1 MDKWDILINSLLSI
15 FVGLS
20 TPIITNILRIDL
32 SAVIIINFLIISLFW
47 LGSYIKEI
55 DKKTNKSLF
64 KAKENEKAI
73 MEIKEDLN
81 INNRLNVLEAW
92 KEKMDK
98 KKGQINV
105 VDLIKLIAIIIIGY
119 LILRAFLTAA
129 K

>member
-1 MDKWDILINSLLSI
+1 MDKWDILINSLFSI

>member
-32 SAVIIINFLIISLFW
+32 SAVIIMNFLIISLFW

-73 MEIKEDLN
+73 MEIKEGLN
-81 INNRLNVLEAW
+81 INNRLTMLEAW

-98 KKGQINV
+98 KRGQINV